1 MNIRGILIIVSL
13 AVVSGGLMVHFRQQS
28 LIVSDEE
35 KRPTEDGI
43 PKPPSSGPYGKF
55 EVVGKTVH
63 NFGVLE
69 LGQKGSHEFKI
80 RNDGPGPLK
89 LVARKEDHTCQCT
102 LGSLGSEGLKPGEES
117 TVTLNWEI
125 KNPQT
130 RFEHSAKIRTD
141 DPDRPVTTFRVLGM
155 VGKRLAVKSGIQMN
169 VGTLSET
176 TPTERKFV
184 LHSETIDDFEI
195 TKIEVTN
202 PLVDVSFRPLK
213 GTELEEAAKD
223 PAEQQQMR
231 MMAESKKAEMEAK
244 DRAKEETKHD
254 HILETDPEDD
264 LAGKSP
270 PVKSGHEIRVAFKH
284 GFPIGKFRESVTIH
298 TNIPDTPPVAVVFEG
313 TRSGPIEI
321 LGTPGSGW
329 LPEQS
334 LIRMGR
340 FRAKESRKIRL
351 MVFVKKAEMPL
362 VITKADLSPPF
373 LKYELIKDE
382 NFKQTAR
389 DRYDLIIEVPAGQ
402 APISL
407 AGESIGSIVLHTNH
421 PEAKLILLGLEFTS
435 F

>member
-35 KRPTEDGI
+35 KKPTEDGI

-55 EVVGKTVH
+55 VTIGKTVH
-63 NFGVLE
+63 NFGVME
-69 LGQKGSHEFKI
+69 LGQKESYEFKI

-89 LVARKEDHTCQCT
+89 MVARKEDHTCQCT

-155 VGKRLAVKSGIQMN
+155 VGKRLAVKSGIEMN

-244 DRAKEETKHD
+244 DRSKEEGKHD

-362 VITKADLSPPF
+362 VITKADLTPPF

>member
-244 DRAKEETKHD
+244 DRSKEEGKHD

>member
-1 MNIRGILIIVSL
+1 MNIRGILIIVSM

-35 KRPTEDGI
+35 KKPTEDGI

-55 EVVGKTVH
+55 VTIDKTVH
-63 NFGVLE
+63 NFGVME
-69 LGQKGSHEFKI
+69 LGQKGSYEFKI
-80 RNDGPGPLK
+80 RNDGAGPLK
-89 LVARKEDHTCQCT
+89 MVARKEDHTCQCT

-244 DRAKEETKHD
+244 DRAKVESKHD

-362 VITKADLSPPF
+362 VITKADLTPPF

>member
-35 KRPTEDGI
+35 KKPTEDGI

-55 EVVGKTVH
+55 VTIDKTVH
-63 NFGVLE
+63 NFGVME
-69 LGQKGSHEFKI
+69 LGQKGSYEFKI

-89 LVARKEDHTCQCT
+89 MVARKEDHTCQCT
-102 LGSLGSEGLKPGEES
+102 LGSLGSEGLKPGEET

-125 KNPQT
+125 KNPAT

-155 VGKRLAVKSGIQMN
+155 VGKRLAVKSGIEMN

-184 LHSETIDDFEI
+184 LHSETIDEFEI

-202 PLVDVSFRPLK
+202 PLLGVSFRPLK
-213 GTELEEAAKD
+213 GMELEEATKD
-223 PAEQQQMR
+223 PTEQQTMR
-231 MMAESKKAEMEAK
+231 AMAESKKAEMEAK
-244 DRAKEETKHD
+244 DRSKVEGKQDHVHET
-254 HILETDPEDD
+254 EPEDD

-270 PVKSGHEIRVAFKH
+270 PVRSGHEIKVVFQH
-284 GFPIGKFRESVTIH
+284 GFPIGKFRELVTLH
-298 TNIPDTPPVAVVFEG
+298 TNFPDTPPVAIVFEG
-313 TRSGPIEI
+313 TRSGPVEI

-340 FRAKESRKIRL
+340 FRANESKKIRL
-351 MVFVKKAEMPL
+351 MVFVKKFEMPL
-362 VITKADLSPPF
+362 EITNAEFSPPF
-373 LKYELIKDE
+373 LKYQLIKDE
-382 NFKQTAR
+382 NFKQMAR
-389 DRYDLIIEVPAGQ
+389 DRYDLLIEVPAGQ

-421 PEAKLILLGLEFTS
+421 PDAKLIKLGIEFTS